1 MTVGFPLRRE
11 DRLAPPHRDH
21 HIASTRT
28 LGFVVLAAI
37 LAGAVPLLL
46 VVDVPD
52 VGRSTGW
59 VLTLAIAVWG
69 GIRLSYAIIRG
80 DAQLFDFFFWLF
92 AYIFMGLAPTVQMR
106 SGLLSTTTP
115 GMNPDLDV
123 PIATV
128 VWIGL
133 LCYELGRVIAVLRER
148 SLRHAR
154 ARAAGGTGGTAGAVA
169 GPLAAGAPERP
180 ITGIHRGRTLILLA
194 AGVLFA
200 AYFVQK
206 IGVGTLLSSRDTAFA
221 ARQAAWTDPAT
232 RSVMY
237 ALSIYPLLVGIG
249 AMAVLRR
256 ATTTHRRLYL
266 AIILGA
272 AVLLLIVVNPVSSA
286 RYSMGTVWFALI
298 VYAGAML
305 TRRRRRLVMI
315 GAIAGLIFVFPL
327 ADAFRRTTVDV
338 SWDGFFGEY
347 KGSPDY
353 DAFWQIGNAYSY
365 VHDGLVVPGQQ
376 ALGMLFF
383 WVPRAIWAN
392 KPIDTGILLANYRGY
407 PFSNLSAPLWA
418 ESMVNGGL
426 IVVIAVFIVAGFA
439 LRRFDTRLIPAFAEN
454 GLWAIV
460 GAIFPVYML
469 ILLRGS
475 LLQASGTV
483 AIAIA
488 CILFVARRGERPVSG
503 SRAGRRLAERLP
515 PARPSLAGRSP
526 AGPPRSPASRTAHE
540 PPAGHGGPAPRAAE
554 DPPAGGASP
563 Q

>member
-11 DRLAPPHRDH
+11 DRLAPPRHDH
-21 HIASTRT
+21 HPAATRV

-37 LAGAVPLLL
+37 LAGAIPLLL
-46 VVDVPD
+46 LLDVPD
-52 VGRSTGW
+52 VGRSTAW
-59 VLTLAIAVWG
+59 TLTLGVAIWA
-69 GIRLSYAIIRG
+69 GIRLSYAIVRG

-123 PIATV
+123 PTATI
-128 VWIGL
+128 VWVGL
-133 LCYELGRVIAVLRER
+133 ICYEVGRLLAVLRER
-148 SLRHAR
+148 SRRNA
-154 ARAAGGTGGTAGAVA
+154 
-169 GPLAAGAPERP
+169 LAAHPVAPPPLRP
-180 ITGIHRGRTLILLA
+180 VTGIDRTRTLILLA
-194 AGVLFA
+194 VGVLFA

-232 RSVMY
+232 RSIMY
-237 ALSIYPLLVGIG
+237 ALSIYPLLVGVG
-249 AMAVLRR
+249 AMATLRR
-256 ATTTHRRLYL
+256 GATRHRGLYL
-266 AIILGA
+266 AIILVA
-272 AVLLLIVVNPVSSA
+272 AGLLLIVVNPVSSA
-286 RYSMGTVWFALI
+286 RYSMGTVWFALL

-315 GAIAGLIFVFPL
+315 GAIAGLIFIFPI
-327 ADAFRRTTVDV
+327 ADAFRRVTVDV
-338 SWDGFFGEY
+338 TWDGFFGEY

-353 DAFWQIGNAYSY
+353 DAFWQIANAYTF

-383 WVPRAIWAN
+383 WVPRAIWPD
-392 KPIDTGILLANYRGY
+392 KPIDTGIMLANYRGY

-418 ESMVNGGL
+418 ESLVNGG
-426 IVVIAVFIVAGFA
+426 IVVVLAVFLVAGFA

-483 AIAIA
+483 AIAVA
-488 CILFVARRGERPVSG
+488 CIVFVSRRGSPVVSATG
-503 SRAGRRLAERLP
+503 GDRRRASQLP
-515 PARPSLAGRSP
+515 PARPPLAGRSS
-526 AGPPRSPASRTAHE
+526 GGLRRSPASRSA
-540 PPAGHGGPAPRAAE
+540 PALPDAPGAPAPGAAPG
-554 DPPAGGASP
+554 PPGGGASP
-563 Q
+563 T